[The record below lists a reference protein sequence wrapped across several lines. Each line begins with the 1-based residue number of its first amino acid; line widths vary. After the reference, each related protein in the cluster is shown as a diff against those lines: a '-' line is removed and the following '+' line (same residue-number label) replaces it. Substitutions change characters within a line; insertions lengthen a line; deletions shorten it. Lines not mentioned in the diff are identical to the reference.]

1 MVSFMARPISGD
13 PQRLQFARAVFV
25 DGTVQL
31 KLKSAAGKR
40 GEWAVVER
48 GQIGGA
54 RLRGEQQS
62 YDRLLAWL
70 STHLS
75 GGQMAAL
82 AADGDRWSPGQ
93 AVNFVFGRIVR

>member
-1 MVSFMARPISGD
+1 
-13 PQRLQFARAVFV
+13 FV

-31 KLKSAAGKR
+31 KRKSAAGKR
-40 GEWAVVER
+40 DEWAVVER

-93 AVNFVFGRIVR
+93 AVNFVLGRIVRGGHGRRRWRAGPRRVMAAEGP

>member
-31 KLKSAAGKR
+31 KRKSAAGKR
-40 GEWAVVER
+40 
-48 GQIGGA
+48 QIGGA